1 MRIRKNLK
9 MLPTKVVAARTTGMT
24 PKDLPTSIEELRQF
38 ALNAIDSLQQL
49 QHVRDERDKL
59 KNEMIIA
66 KQQTIELTSTVEAQK
81 KRLEQSERTIKE
93 LLQAL
98 KGKKRER
105 LDPNQLLLFE
115 LGELEQL
122 IEEATKADEAQSKD
136 EVSSKS
142 ARRKKKKHGRRIIPD
157 NLPTE
162 VILHELPEEQRLC
175 PIDGKPMPAIRYET
189 SEQLDFEPSK
199 LKRIQHKRAVYACP
213 AKHDE
218 ATLITAPKP
227 AEAIERC
234 LAAPGL
240 LAGVVVGKFGD
251 HLPGYRM
258 EDILSR
264 GGVNLNRSTL
274 YDWMA
279 AAADVTKPLYE
290 LMKQLVLQS
299 KIIQTDDTSVKLID
313 PLADGGS
320 RTARFWAYLGD
331 NDHPF
336 EVYDFTVSR
345 ERHGPEEFLRDY
357 SGYLQADAYGGYD
370 GVYLKSSEKPIIE
383 VACWAHTRRYWHK
396 AREEDPARAH
406 YVLAVITKLYKVES
420 DTRELSAAARLSAR
434 EQVARP
440 LLNDLKLWLDAETF
454 LPKSL
459 SGKAATYTLNQWNA
473 LNRYLEDGDLSIDN
487 NASERAMRPVAIGR
501 KNWMFVGSK
510 PAGHRAAILMSMIAT
525 CKANLVEPWA
535 WLKDVLT
542 QLPLG
547 TPLESLLP
555 NIWLAS
561 HPEHRWSIAERRK
574 LE

>member
-1 MRIRKNLK
+1 
-9 MLPTKVVAARTTGMT
+9 MT
-24 PKDLPTSIEELRQF
+24 QDELPTSIEELQKLVLSQHQRVQSMLTEKEALHRQ
-38 ALNAIDSLQQL
+38 
-49 QHVRDERDKL
+49 V
-59 KNEMIIA
+59 IIA
-66 KQQTIELTSTVEAQK
+66 KQQAIELTSTVEAQK

-105 LDPNQLLLFE
+105 LDPNQLLLFD

-122 IEEATKADEAQSKD
+122 LEEAAKADDAQANDEA
-136 EVSSKS
+136 SSKS

-175 PIDGKPMPAIRYET
+175 PIDGRPMPAIRYEI
-189 SEQLDFEPSK
+189 SEQLDYEPSK

-227 AEAIERC
+227 AEAIEKC

-264 GGVNLNRSTL
+264 GGVDLNRSTL

-279 AAADVTKPLYE
+279 AVADVTKPLYE

-313 PLADGGS
+313 PLAEGGS

-331 NDHPF
+331 KDYPF

-370 GVYLKSSEKPIIE
+370 GVYLKSNGAIKE
-383 VACWAHTRRYWHK
+383 VACWAHARRYWHK

-406 YVLAVITKLYKVES
+406 HVLAIVAKLYKVEHAAC
-420 DTRELSAAARLSAR
+420 EKSAAARQTLRLEHS
-434 EQVARP
+434 RP
-440 LLNDLKLWLDAETF
+440 LLNDLKTWLDAEVF
-454 LPKSL
+454 LPKSQ
-459 SGKAATYTLNQWNA
+459 SGKAATYTLNQWAA
-473 LNRYLEDGDLSIDN
+473 LNRYLENGELSMDN

-510 PAGHRAAILMSMIAT
+510 PAGHRGAILMSMIAS

-535 WLKDVLT
+535 WLKDVLI

-547 TPLESLLP
+547 APLESLLP
-555 NIWLAS
+555 NAWLLS
-561 HPEHRWSIAERRK
+561 HPQHRWTIAERRK
-574 LE
+574 LERERCSNE

>member
-1 MRIRKNLK
+1 
-9 MLPTKVVAARTTGMT
+9 MT
-24 PKDLPTSIEELRQF
+24 PNELPTSIEELQKLVLSQHQRVQSI
-38 ALNAIDSLQQL
+38 LTEKEKLQREI
-49 QHVRDERDKL
+49 VV
-59 KNEMIIA
+59 A
-66 KQQTIELTSTVEAQK
+66 KQQAIELTSTVEAQK

-105 LDPNQLLLFE
+105 LDPNQLLLFD
-115 LGELEQL
+115 LGELEKL
-122 IEEATKADEAQSKD
+122 LEEAATTDDDEA
-136 EVSSKS
+136 SSKS
-142 ARRKKKKHGRRIIPD
+142 ARRKQKHGRRIIPD

-162 VILHELPEEQRLC
+162 EILHELPEEQRLC
-175 PIDGKPMPAIRYET
+175 PIDGKPMPAIRYEI
-189 SEQLDFEPSK
+189 SEQLDYEPAK
-199 LKRIQHKRAVYACP
+199 LKRIQHKRAVYACA

-227 AEAIERC
+227 AEAAEKC

-279 AAADVTKPLYE
+279 AVADVTKPLYE

-313 PLADGGS
+313 PLAEGGS

-345 ERHGPEEFLRDY
+345 ERHGPQEFLRDY

-370 GVYLKSSEKPIIE
+370 GIYLQSNGAIKE

-396 AREEDPARAH
+396 ACEEDPARAH
-406 YVLAVITKLYKVES
+406 FVLAVVAKLYQVEHAAK
-420 DTRELSAAARLSAR
+420 EKSAATRPSLR
-434 EQVARP
+434 EEHSRP
-440 LLNDLKLWLDAETF
+440 MLNDLKTWLDAEVF

-459 SGKAATYTLNQWNA
+459 SGKAATYTLNQWAA

-510 PAGHRAAILMSMIAT
+510 PAGHRAAILMSLIAS

-535 WLKDVLT
+535 WLKDVLI
-542 QLPLG
+542 QLPLEA
-547 TPLESLLP
+547 TLESLLP
-555 NIWLAS
+555 NNWLTS
-561 HPEHRWSIAERRK
+561 HPEHRWTIAERRK
-574 LE
+574 LERERCADE

>member
-1 MRIRKNLK
+1 M
-9 MLPTKVVAARTTGMT
+9 PTKVIVARNTRMT
-24 PKDLPTSIEELRQF
+24 PNELPTSIEELRQF
-38 ALNAIDSLQQL
+38 ALNALQQM
-49 QHVRDERDKL
+49 QHARDEQDKL
-59 KNEMIIA
+59 HREVIIA

-122 IEEATKADEAQSKD
+122 IEEATKADETQSND
-136 EVSSKS
+136 EASSKS

-175 PIDGKPMPAIRYET
+175 PIDGKPMPAIRYEI
-189 SEQLDFEPSK
+189 SEQLDYEPSK
-199 LKRIQHKRAVYACP
+199 LKRIQHKRAVYACA

-279 AAADVTKPLYE
+279 AVADVTKPLYE

-313 PLADGGS
+313 PLAEGGS

-331 NDHPF
+331 KDHPF

-345 ERHGPEEFLRDY
+345 ERHGPEEFLRDF

-370 GVYLKSSEKPIIE
+370 GVYLKPSDKPIIE
-383 VACWAHTRRYWHK
+383 VACWAHTRRYWYK

-406 YVLAVITKLYKVES
+406 HVLAIIARLYEVEYAAK
-420 DTRELSAAARLSAR
+420 EKSAALRLSLR
-434 EQVARP
+434 EEHSRP
-440 LLNDLKLWLDAETF
+440 LLNDLKTWLDAETF

-459 SGKAATYTLNQWNA
+459 SGKAATYTLNQWKA
-473 LNRYLEDGDLSIDN
+473 LNRYLEDGNLSIDN

-510 PAGHRAAILMSMIAT
+510 PAGHRAAILMSLIAS

-535 WLKDVLT
+535 WLKDVLI

-547 TPLESLLP
+547 ATLESLLP
-555 NIWLAS
+555 NTWLVS
-561 HPEHRWSIAERRK
+561 HPEHRWTIAERRK
-574 LE
+574 LERERERCPDE

>member
-1 MRIRKNLK
+1 
-9 MLPTKVVAARTTGMT
+9 MT
-24 PKDLPTSIEELRQF
+24 PNELPTSIEELQKLVLSQHQRVQSI
-38 ALNAIDSLQQL
+38 LTEKEKLQREI
-49 QHVRDERDKL
+49 VV
-59 KNEMIIA
+59 A
-66 KQQTIELTSTVEAQK
+66 KQQAIELTSTVEAQK

-105 LDPNQLLLFE
+105 LDPNQLLLFD
-115 LGELEQL
+115 LGELEKL
-122 IEEATKADEAQSKD
+122 LEEAATTDDDEA
-136 EVSSKS
+136 SSKS
-142 ARRKKKKHGRRIIPD
+142 ARRKQKHGRRIIPD

-162 VILHELPEEQRLC
+162 EILHELPEEQRLC
-175 PIDGKPMPAIRYET
+175 PIDGKPMPAIRYEI
-189 SEQLDFEPSK
+189 SEQLDYEPAK
-199 LKRIQHKRAVYACP
+199 LKRIQHKRAVYACA

-227 AEAIERC
+227 AEAVEKC

-279 AAADVTKPLYE
+279 AVADVTKPLYE

-313 PLADGGS
+313 PLAEGGS

-345 ERHGPEEFLRDY
+345 ERHGPQEFLRDY

-370 GVYLKSSEKPIIE
+370 GIYLQSNGAIKE

-396 AREEDPARAH
+396 ACEEDPARAH
-406 YVLAVITKLYKVES
+406 FVLAVVAKLYQVEHAAK
-420 DTRELSAAARLSAR
+420 EKSAATRQSLR
-434 EQVARP
+434 EEHSRP
-440 LLNDLKLWLDAETF
+440 MLNDLKTWLDAEVF

-459 SGKAATYTLNQWNA
+459 SGKAATYTLNQWAA

-510 PAGHRAAILMSMIAT
+510 PAGHRAAILMSLIAS

-535 WLKDVLT
+535 WLKDVLI

-547 TPLESLLP
+547 ATLDSLLP
-555 NIWLAS
+555 NIWLVS
-561 HPEHRWSIAERRK
+561 HPEHRWTIAERRK
-574 LE
+574 LERERCADE

>member
-1 MRIRKNLK
+1 M
-9 MLPTKVVAARTTGMT
+9 VARNTRMT
-24 PKDLPTSIEELRQF
+24 PNELPTSIEELQKLVLQAQF
-38 ALNAIDSLQQL
+38 EKEALRNQVDD
-49 QHVRDERDKL
+49 VKR
-59 KNEMIIA
+59 EMIIA

-189 SEQLDFEPSK
+189 SEQLDYEPSK

-264 GGVNLNRSTL
+264 GGVNINRSTL

-279 AAADVTKPLYE
+279 AVADVTKPLYD

-331 NDHPF
+331 KNYPF

-370 GVYLKSSEKPIIE
+370 GIYLKSDGSIKE
-383 VACWAHTRRYWHK
+383 VACWAHCRRYWHK
-396 AREEDPARAH
+396 AREEDPSRAH
-406 YVLAVITKLYKVES
+406 HVLAVVTKLYKVES

-434 EQVARP
+434 KEVSRP
-440 LLNDLKLWLDAETF
+440 LLDDLKQWLDEEVF

-510 PAGHRAAILMSMIAT
+510 PAGHRAAILMSLIAT

-535 WLKDVLT
+535 WLKDVLI

-574 LE
+574 LERERCSDE

>member
-1 MRIRKNLK
+1 
-9 MLPTKVVAARTTGMT
+9 
-24 PKDLPTSIEELRQF
+24 
-38 ALNAIDSLQQL
+38 
-49 QHVRDERDKL
+49 
-59 KNEMIIA
+59 
-66 KQQTIELTSTVEAQK
+66 
-81 KRLEQSERTIKE
+81 
-93 LLQAL
+93 
-98 KGKKRER
+98 
-105 LDPNQLLLFE
+105 
-115 LGELEQL
+115 
-122 IEEATKADEAQSKD
+122 
-136 EVSSKS
+136 
-142 ARRKKKKHGRRIIPD
+142 
-157 NLPTE
+157 
-162 VILHELPEEQRLC
+162 
-175 PIDGKPMPAIRYET
+175 
-189 SEQLDFEPSK
+189 
-199 LKRIQHKRAVYACP
+199 
-213 AKHDE
+213 
-218 ATLITAPKP
+218 
-227 AEAIERC
+227 
-234 LAAPGL
+234 
-240 LAGVVVGKFGD
+240 
-251 HLPGYRM
+251 M

-279 AAADVTKPLYE
+279 AVADVTKPLYE

-313 PLADGGS
+313 PLSEGGS

-331 NDHPF
+331 KNHPF

-370 GVYLKSSEKPIIE
+370 GVYLKPSDKPIIE
-383 VACWAHTRRYWHK
+383 VACWAHARRYWHK

-406 YVLAVITKLYKVES
+406 HVLAVVTKLYKVES

-434 EQVARP
+434 KEVSRP
-440 LLNDLKLWLDAETF
+440 LLDDLKKWLDEEVF

-510 PAGHRAAILMSMIAT
+510 PAGHRAAILMSLIAT

-555 NIWLAS
+555 NTWLTS

-574 LE
+574 LERERCSDE

>member
-1 MRIRKNLK
+1 M
-9 MLPTKVVAARTTGMT
+9 PTKVIIARNTRMT
-24 PKDLPTSIEELRQF
+24 PKDLPTSIEELQK
-38 ALNAIDSLQQL
+38 LLLQTRTEKELLRREVEQ
-49 QHVRDERDKL
+49 VNREV
-59 KNEMIIA
+59 IIA

-122 IEEATKADEAQSKD
+122 IEEATKADEAQSED
-136 EVSSKS
+136 EASSKS
-142 ARRKKKKHGRRIIPD
+142 ARQKKKKHGRRIIPD

-162 VILHELPEEQRLC
+162 VILHELSEEQRLC

-199 LKRIQHKRAVYACP
+199 LKRIQHKRAVYACA

-218 ATLITAPKP
+218 ATLITAAKP

-264 GGVNLNRSTL
+264 GGVTLNRSTL

-279 AAADVTKPLYE
+279 AVADVTKPLYE

-313 PLADGGS
+313 PLAEGGS

-331 NDHPF
+331 KDHPF

-370 GVYLKSSEKPIIE
+370 GVYLKSNGSITE
-383 VACWAHTRRYWHK
+383 VACWAHTRRYWYK

-406 YVLAVITKLYKVES
+406 HVLAVVTKLYKVEN

-434 EQVARP
+434 EQVSRP
-440 LLNDLKLWLDAETF
+440 LLNDLKKWLDEEVF

-547 TPLESLLP
+547 ATLKSLLP
-555 NIWLAS
+555 NTWLTS

-574 LE
+574 LERERCADE

>member
-1 MRIRKNLK
+1 MII
-9 MLPTKVVAARTTGMT
+9 ARNTRMT

-38 ALNAIDSLQQL
+38 ALNALQQM
-49 QHVRDERDKL
+49 QHARDEQDKL
-59 KNEMIIA
+59 HREVDDARREMVIA

-122 IEEATKADEAQSKD
+122 LEEAAKADEAQSKD
-136 EVSSKS
+136 EASSKS

-175 PIDGKPMPAIRYET
+175 PIDGKPMPAIRYEI
-189 SEQLDFEPSK
+189 SEQLDYEPSK
-199 LKRIQHKRAVYACP
+199 LKRIQHKRAVYACA

-227 AEAIERC
+227 AEAIGRC

-240 LAGVVVGKFGD
+240 LAGVVAGKFGD

-279 AAADVTKPLYE
+279 AVADVTKPLYE

-331 NDHPF
+331 KDHPF

-370 GVYLKSSEKPIIE
+370 GVYLKSNGSIKE
-383 VACWAHTRRYWHK
+383 VACWAHTRRYWYK

-406 YVLAVITKLYKVES
+406 HVLAIVARLYEVEH
-420 DTRELSAAARLSAR
+420 AARDKSTALRQSLR
-434 EQVARP
+434 VEHSRP
-440 LLNDLKLWLDAETF
+440 LLNDLKLWLDAEVF

-535 WLKDVLT
+535 WLKDVLI

-574 LE
+574 LERERCSNE

>member
-1 MRIRKNLK
+1 
-9 MLPTKVVAARTTGMT
+9 MT
-24 PKDLPTSIEELRQF
+24 PNELPTSIEELQK
-38 ALNAIDSLQQL
+38 LVLSLRRE
-49 QHVRDERDKL
+49 VVVT
-59 KNEMIIA
+59 
-66 KQQTIELTSTVEAQK
+66 KQQAIELTSTVEAQK

-105 LDPNQLLLFE
+105 LDPNQLLLFD
-115 LGELEQL
+115 LGELEKL
-122 IEEATKADEAQSKD
+122 LEEAAKADDVQANDEA
-136 EVSSKS
+136 SSKS
-142 ARRKKKKHGRRIIPD
+142 ARRKKQKHGRRIIPD

-162 VILHELPEEQRLC
+162 EIVHELPEEQRLC
-175 PIDGKPMPAIRYET
+175 PIDGKPMPAIRYEI
-189 SEQLDFEPSK
+189 SEQLDYEPAK
-199 LKRIQHKRAVYACP
+199 LKRIQHKRAVYACA

-227 AEAIERC
+227 AEAVEKC

-279 AAADVTKPLYE
+279 AVADVTKPLYE
-290 LMKQLVLQS
+290 LMKKLVLQS

-313 PLADGGS
+313 PLAEGGS

-331 NDHPF
+331 EDHPF

-345 ERHGPEEFLRDY
+345 ERHGPQEFLRDY
-357 SGYLQADAYGGYD
+357 AGYLQADAYGGYD
-370 GVYLKSSEKPIIE
+370 GVYLQSNGAIKE

-396 AREEDPARAH
+396 ACEEDPARAH
-406 YVLAVITKLYKVES
+406 FVLAVVAKLYQVE
-420 DTRELSAAARLSAR
+420 DAAKEKSAAARQSLR
-434 EQVARP
+434 EEHSRP
-440 LLNDLKLWLDAETF
+440 MLNDLKTWLDAEVF

-459 SGKAATYTLNQWNA
+459 SGKAATYTLNQWAA

-510 PAGHRAAILMSMIAT
+510 PAGHRAAILMSLIAS

-535 WLKDVLT
+535 WLKDVLI

-547 TPLESLLP
+547 ATLDSLLP
-555 NIWLAS
+555 NTWLTS
-561 HPEHRWSIAERRK
+561 HPEHRWTIAERRK
-574 LE
+574 LERERCADE

>member
-1 MRIRKNLK
+1 MKS
-9 MLPTKVVAARTTGMT
+9 MPTKVIVARNTRMT

-38 ALNAIDSLQQL
+38 ALNALQQM

-136 EVSSKS
+136 EASSKS

-189 SEQLDFEPSK
+189 SEQLDYEPSK

-279 AAADVTKPLYE
+279 AVADVTKPLYE

-313 PLADGGS
+313 PLSEGGS

-331 NDHPF
+331 KNHPF

-370 GVYLKSSEKPIIE
+370 GVYLKPSDKPIIE
-383 VACWAHTRRYWHK
+383 VACWAHARRYWHK

-406 YVLAVITKLYKVES
+406 HVLAVVTKLYKVES

-434 EQVARP
+434 KEVSRP
-440 LLNDLKLWLDAETF
+440 LLDDLKKWLDEEVF

-510 PAGHRAAILMSMIAT
+510 PAGHRAAILMSLIAT

-555 NIWLAS
+555 NTWLTS

-574 LE
+574 LERERCSDE

>member
-1 MRIRKNLK
+1 
-9 MLPTKVVAARTTGMT
+9 MT
-24 PKDLPTSIEELRQF
+24 PNELPTSIEELQK
-38 ALNAIDSLQQL
+38 LVLSLRRE
-49 QHVRDERDKL
+49 VVVT
-59 KNEMIIA
+59 
-66 KQQTIELTSTVEAQK
+66 KQQAIELTSTVEAQK

-105 LDPNQLLLFE
+105 LDPNQLLLFD
-115 LGELEQL
+115 LGELEKL
-122 IEEATKADEAQSKD
+122 LEEAAKADDVQANDEA
-136 EVSSKS
+136 SSKS
-142 ARRKKKKHGRRIIPD
+142 ARRKKQKHGRRIIPD

-162 VILHELPEEQRLC
+162 EIVHELPEEQRLC
-175 PIDGKPMPAIRYET
+175 PIDGKPMPAIRYEI
-189 SEQLDFEPSK
+189 SEQLDYEPAK
-199 LKRIQHKRAVYACP
+199 LKRIQHKRAVYACA

-227 AEAIERC
+227 AEAVEKC

-279 AAADVTKPLYE
+279 AVADVTKPLYE
-290 LMKQLVLQS
+290 LMKKLVLQS

-313 PLADGGS
+313 ALAEGGS

-331 NDHPF
+331 EDHPF

-345 ERHGPEEFLRDY
+345 ERHGPQEFLRDY
-357 SGYLQADAYGGYD
+357 AGYLQADAYGGYD
-370 GVYLKSSEKPIIE
+370 GVYLQSNGAIKE

-396 AREEDPARAH
+396 ACEEDPARAH
-406 YVLAVITKLYKVES
+406 FVLAVVAKLYQVE
-420 DTRELSAAARLSAR
+420 DAAKEKSAAARQSLR
-434 EQVARP
+434 EEHSRP
-440 LLNDLKLWLDAETF
+440 MLNDLKTWLDAEVF

-459 SGKAATYTLNQWNA
+459 SGKAATYTLNQWAA

-510 PAGHRAAILMSMIAT
+510 PAGHRAAILMSLIAS

-535 WLKDVLT
+535 WLKDVLI

-547 TPLESLLP
+547 ATLDSLLP
-555 NIWLAS
+555 NTWLTS
-561 HPEHRWSIAERRK
+561 HPEHRWTIAERRK
-574 LE
+574 LERERCADE

>member
-1 MRIRKNLK
+1 M
-9 MLPTKVVAARTTGMT
+9 PTKVIVARNTRMT
-24 PKDLPTSIEELRQF
+24 PKDLPTSIEELQKLVLQARCEKEALRNEVDQVKRQ
-38 ALNAIDSLQQL
+38 
-49 QHVRDERDKL
+49 VV
-59 KNEMIIA
+59 IA

-122 IEEATKADEAQSKD
+122 IEEAAKADETQSKD
-136 EVSSKS
+136 EASSKS
-142 ARRKKKKHGRRIIPD
+142 ARRKKKRHGRRIIPD

-189 SEQLDFEPSK
+189 SEQLDYEPSK

-227 AEAIERC
+227 AEPIERC

-264 GGVNLNRSTL
+264 GGVNINRSTL

-279 AAADVTKPLYE
+279 AVADVTKPLYD

-331 NDHPF
+331 KNHPF

-345 ERHGPEEFLRDY
+345 ERHGPQEFLREY

-370 GVYLKSSEKPIIE
+370 GVYLKSNGSITE
-383 VACWAHTRRYWHK
+383 VACWAHARRYWHK

-406 YVLAVITKLYKVES
+406 HVLAVVTKLYKVES

-434 EQVARP
+434 KEVSRP
-440 LLNDLKLWLDAETF
+440 LLDDLKQWLEEEVF

-510 PAGHRAAILMSMIAT
+510 PAGHRAAILMSLIAT

-535 WLKDVLT
+535 WLKDVLI

-574 LE
+574 LERERCSDE

>member
-1 MRIRKNLK
+1 MTQDE
-9 MLPTKVVAARTTGMT
+9 LPTT
-24 PKDLPTSIEELRQF
+24 IEELQK
-38 ALNAIDSLQQL
+38 LVLSL
-49 QHVRDERDKL
+49 HREVVVT
-59 KNEMIIA
+59 
-66 KQQTIELTSTVEAQK
+66 KQQAIELTSTVEAQK
-81 KRLEQSERTIKE
+81 KRLEQSERTIKD

-105 LDPNQLLLFE
+105 LNPDQLLLFE
-115 LGELEQL
+115 LGELEQV
-122 IEEATKADEAQSKD
+122 IEEAAKADEAQSKD
-136 EVSSKS
+136 ESSSKS

-162 VILHELPEEQRLC
+162 VILYELPEEQRLC
-175 PIDGKPMPAIRYET
+175 PIDGKPMPAIRYEI
-189 SEQLDFEPSK
+189 SEQLDYEPAK

-240 LAGVVVGKFGD
+240 LAGVIVGKFGD

-279 AAADVTKPLYE
+279 AVADVTKPLYE
-290 LMKQLVLQS
+290 LMKQRVLQS

-313 PLADGGS
+313 PLAEGGS

-331 NDHPF
+331 QNHPF
-336 EVYDFTVSR
+336 EVYDFTTTR
-345 ERHGPEEFLRDY
+345 ERQGPQDFLRDY

-370 GVYLKSSEKPIIE
+370 GVYLKSNGAITE
-383 VACWAHTRRYWHK
+383 VACWAHCRRYWFK

-406 YVLAVITKLYKVES
+406 HVLAVIAKLYKVES

-440 LLNDLKLWLDAETF
+440 LLNDLKSWLDKEVF

-459 SGKAATYTLNQWNA
+459 SGKAATYTLNQWTA
-473 LNRYLEDGDLSIDN
+473 LNRYLEHGDLSIDN

-501 KNWMFVGSK
+501 KNWLFVGSHQ
-510 PAGHRAAILMSMIAT
+510 AGRRASVLMTLIAT

-535 WLKDVLT
+535 WLKDVLI
-542 QLPLG
+542 QLPHG
-547 TPLESLLP
+547 VPLESLLP
-555 NIWLAS
+555 NTWLAS
-561 HPEHRWSIAERRK
+561 HPQHRWTIAERRK
-574 LE
+574 LERERCSDE

>member
-1 MRIRKNLK
+1 M
-9 MLPTKVVAARTTGMT
+9 VARNTRMT
-24 PKDLPTSIEELRQF
+24 PNELPTSIEELQKLVLQARF
-38 ALNAIDSLQQL
+38 EKEALRNQVDD
-49 QHVRDERDKL
+49 VKR
-59 KNEMIIA
+59 EMIIA

-122 IEEATKADEAQSKD
+122 IEEAAKADETQSKD
-136 EVSSKS
+136 EASSKS
-142 ARRKKKKHGRRIIPD
+142 ARRKKKQHGRRIIPD

-189 SEQLDFEPSK
+189 SEQLDYEPSK

-264 GGVNLNRSTL
+264 GGVNINRSTL

-279 AAADVTKPLYE
+279 AVADVTKPLYD

-331 NDHPF
+331 KNHPF

-345 ERHGPEEFLRDY
+345 ERHGPQEFLREY

-370 GVYLKSSEKPIIE
+370 GVYLKSNGSITE
-383 VACWAHTRRYWHK
+383 VACWAHGRRYWHK

-406 YVLAVITKLYKVES
+406 HVLAVVTKLYKVES

-434 EQVARP
+434 KEVSRP
-440 LLNDLKLWLDAETF
+440 LLDDLKQWLDEEVF

-510 PAGHRAAILMSMIAT
+510 PAGHRAAILMSLIAT

-535 WLKDVLT
+535 WLKDVLI

-574 LE
+574 LERERCSDE